1 MSVFFFK
8 EKYESKVNARQ
19 LNLHDNDGYGRLATT
34 FFMEITCGKSCLN
47 FDRVKGIPFILEQ

>member
-1 MSVFFFK
+1 MSVFFK

-19 LNLHDNDGYGRLATT
+19 LTLHDNDGYGRLVIFF

-47 FDRVKGIPFILEQ
+47 FDGEGKIKWYR